1 MQSEI
6 WKSDTPSL
14 IKEGDENKYRVEIYP
29 SNFDVCYTTQKA
41 QSYNRLLR
49 LILHIYIFI

>member
-14 IKEGDENKYRVEIYP
+14 IKEGDKNKYRVEIYP
-29 SNFDVCYTTQKA
+29 SNFDVRYLTQNA
-41 QSYNRLLR
+41 QSYNRLFR
-49 LILHIYIFI
+49 LNLHIYNFI